1 MRSTEFLV
9 STLGFSSDKRFFMK
23 GSGKIKKMKN
33 TVAAAARI
41 AAHKRTS
48 QLLGPRM
55 FAMDRM
61 LAIFYVIVDMQS
73 SINADVLSQVS
84 SLVSLGLLAQVG
96 NLASMD
102 SGLDAPKFKC
112 NVRSGHQFNS
122 FHFLFVKNH

>member
-1 MRSTEFLV
+1 MV
-9 STLGFSSDKRFFMK
+9 STLGVWSSDKRFFMK
-23 GSGKIKKMKN
+23 GGGKIKKMKN

-112 NVRSGHQFNS
+112 NVRSGSLIQFL
-122 FHFLFVKNH
+122 LFRFGNKIMD